1 MAGCFACFTLLGKK
15 PDDRKDREKVKA
27 LTPAIKSKSLKGRD
41 IDSKHQDEDSEHSHS
56 RLKVS
61 FHEGSEGKLSRL
73 PSTENAR
80 SRPVSIEKHVS
91 FSNSPTTP
99 TFQRPGRST
108 LRQDLELDIEELSRS
123 RSSERKSSPDRRKSQ
138 ERRGSPDRRSPER
151 AMSGARSMPSA
162 LRHQSSTTDHTPET
176 SQQRGAGAGALH
188 RASSTE
194 SAQSSTASAAP
205 PTPPRSSGGRLSP
218 ELIGDAVDS
227 LAAAIRTTLSGLP
240 GAAATGQPAGGDGR
254 PRTPQY
260 ETRQGKAEGESLY
273 LL

>member
-1 MAGCFACFTLLGKK
+1 
-15 PDDRKDREKVKA
+15 
-27 LTPAIKSKSLKGRD
+27 
-41 IDSKHQDEDSEHSHS
+41 
-56 RLKVS
+56 
-61 FHEGSEGKLSRL
+61 
-73 PSTENAR
+73 
-80 SRPVSIEKHVS
+80 
-91 FSNSPTTP
+91 
-99 TFQRPGRST
+99 
-108 LRQDLELDIEELSRS
+108 
-123 RSSERKSSPDRRKSQ
+123 
-138 ERRGSPDRRSPER
+138 
-151 AMSGARSMPSA
+151 MPSA

-176 SQQRGAGAGALH
+176 SQQRGAGAGALQ

-227 LAAAIRTTLSGLP
+227 LAAAIRTTLSGRP
-240 GAAATGQPAGGDGR
+240 GAAAAGQPAGGDGR